1 MREIA
6 GFIFLLLGFACL
18 VGAIEA
24 FQMSQEL
31 SLKAL
36 HMEWDLVNF
45 DLESYRNVV
54 RKEEGYGRMFM
65 AFVAGIILFL
75 GSSGALFVKE
85 P

>member
-1 MREIA
+1 MKKLAAIVL
-6 GFIFLLLGFACL
+6 LLLGVACIF
-18 VGAIEA
+18 GAIEA

-65 AFVAGIILFL
+65 TFVAGIILFL